1 MGGSYVVSV
10 VGLQG
15 GGGVGWSSKV
25 GRGEEKCRKVQLIYL
40 MPLLVIPRARDTS
53 ELLLAIR

>member
-1 MGGSYVVSV
+1 MVSV

-40 MPLLVIPRARDTS
+40 MPLLVIPRARHTA